1 MKIQRILVTGGAGF
15 IGSHLVMRLLESGLP
30 VRVFDNFDPQ
40 VHGDRLLRRWKTDDT
55 EFLDGDV
62 SSPEACEQA
71 LEGISHVVHFAAAV
85 GVGQSMYA
93 VRQYCDTN
101 VMGTASLLQAI
112 IDVKPRIQKLLV
124 ASSMSIYGEG
134 LYECHNCSGYRENGR
149 EHHGETLEFPD
160 WDRKCSKCGSS
171 MAALPTPESKDLQ
184 PASVYAIN
192 KRDQEE
198 LCRVIGRAHE
208 IPSVALR
215 FFNVYGPGQALG
227 NPYTGVAAIFAS
239 RLLVGK
245 PPLIFEDGQQS
256 RDFIHVDDV
265 ASACTR
271 ALTTEEVG
279 DVSLNIGTGWPTTV
293 NELAEALR
301 AELSGPAPKVLGTHR
316 EGDIRHCYADIGQAR
331 KVLDWEPTIKFEEGL
346 GDLVK
351 WVREQV
357 DVRDRVST
365 AVAELDSHGLIT

>member
-1 MKIQRILVTGGAGF
+1 MKIERILVTGGAGF
-15 IGSHLVMRLLESGLP
+15 IGSHLIRRLRENALA

-40 VHGDRLLRRWKTDDT
+40 VHDKGPLRGWDDDGV
-55 EFLDGDV
+55 EFLEGDV
-62 SSPEACEQA
+62 VKPEACKEA

-85 GVGQSMYA
+85 GVGQSMYS

-112 IDVKPRIQKLLV
+112 IDAKPRIKKLIV

-134 LYECHNCSGYRENGR
+134 LYECSRCVSFQHKDDNGGIREFSG
-149 EHHGETLEFPD
+149 
-160 WDRKCSKCGSS
+160 WDPKCAHCGSR
-171 MAALPTPESKDLQ
+171 MVALPTPESKSLH
-184 PASVYAIN
+184 PTSVYAIN

-198 LCRVIGRAHE
+198 LCRVVGRAHE
-208 IPSVALR
+208 IPSVAMR

-265 ASACTR
+265 TSACIR
-271 ALTTEEVG
+271 ALIMEEVG

-293 NELAEALR
+293 NELAESLR
-301 AELSGPAPKVLGTHR
+301 SELAGPAPEVLGTHR
-316 EGDIRHCYADIGQAR
+316 EGDIRHCYADNAQAR
-331 KVLDWEPTIKFEEGL
+331 KVLDWEPMIRFEEGV
-346 GDLVK
+346 GDLVS
-351 WVREQV
+351 WVQDQV

-365 AVAELDSHGLIT
+365 AVAELSSHGLIA